1 MSLLICKE
9 YILICQYYAHE
20 INLFAVPLIALVN
33 HRIVKMYEY
42 PQTKAKNKVELANT
56 RLSFEE
62 VQKTEQELS

>member
-1 MSLLICKE
+1 MSKSTGIRE
-9 YILICQYYAHE
+9 
-20 INLFAVPLIALVN
+20 N